1 MPLGLSF
8 IRDSLYNYGGISPN
22 NLIMYQTTYKP
33 LYYVSTGGYFGT
45 GSTWYD
51 LTINKNNSTLT
62 NISYSGALSFNGIGS
77 LTGGY
82 TISPNLYP
90 YLNSSS
96 FNETQEVWFRNS
108 YYNQSGTNGV
118 VISLLGQTGTNS
130 GYHHSNFEISGK
142 TGYVGF
148 YVVSIPGISSIPV
161 DIYVSDVWNCMSWT
175 YSGTLLSV
183 YSNGVKKNTL
193 TINRYLPPT
202 SQYYISLGTSDYTY
216 MYSGG
221 YYRGLIGSHKVY
233 NRSLTDSE
241 ILQNYNYERQ
251 FFTVLTAGN
260 ATTTMTITGLTSLA
274 GVLGQDDAAATI
286 PGINFDFYF
295 FGTNYGNGLNSG
307 IYWCSNNVLGF
318 GTPDSTIT
326 WTATTGRGILIGNL
340 DRRTNNFYY
349 STTQTASGFSYLNCL
364 LFAQNIYNDG
374 VANAIQYQLR
384 LFRGSNVQ
392 YIEVRCKQAPSTPG
406 TYNITN
412 GTAFQ
417 NTYGSYTNLVANQSF
432 VLSSDSSGNNWKFY
446 NNSYINL

>member
-22 NLIMYQTTYKP
+22 NLVSYIATYNP
-33 LYYVSTGGYFGT
+33 VYYVSTGGYFGT
-45 GSTWYD
+45 GSTVYD
-51 LTINKNNSTLT
+51 LTTNKNNFTLT
-62 NISYSGALSFNGIGS
+62 NAYSYSGGISLSGSNGYIVSGNLISYFPSFNSQTQEIWFKNA
-77 LTGGY
+77 Y
-82 TISPNLYP
+82 Y
-90 YLNSSS
+90 
-96 FNETQEVWFRNS
+96 NET
-108 YYNQSGTNGV
+108 GTNGV
-118 VISLLGQTGTNS
+118 LLNEWGVNTPDTNWYYSQMEIVGGTGYIGIYNNLGLNKLPVGRFIDGIWHCISWRYDGSVLSGFVDGIKTATGTFSRLTPPNL
-130 GYHHSNFEISGK
+130 
-142 TGYVGF
+142 YVG
-148 YVVSIPGISSIPV
+148 IGAKNIT
-161 DIYVSDVWNCMSWT
+161 NM
-175 YSGTLLSV
+175 G
-183 YSNGVKKNTL
+183 NGNYFK
-193 TINRYLPPT
+193 
-202 SQYYISLGTSDYTY
+202 
-216 MYSGG
+216 
-221 YYRGLIGSHKVY
+221 GLIGSYRLY

-260 ATTTMTITGLTSLA
+260 ATTSMTITGLTSLA

-307 IYWCSNNVLGF
+307 IYWSSNNVLGF

-326 WTATTGRGILIGNL
+326 WTATTGRGVLIGNF

-349 STTQTASGFSYLNCL
+349 STTQYSSGFYYKNCL
-364 LFAQNIYNDG
+364 LFAQNVYNDG

-384 LFRGSNVQ
+384 FFRSSNVQ
-392 YIEVRCKQAPSTPG
+392 YIEVRCKQAPSTAG
-406 TYNITN
+406 SYNITN
-412 GTAFQ
+412 GTTFQ